1 MVLSGSIPFLLAP
14 VLEDLGQ
21 VTWSFQPS
29 SSTSSRKPSLTASL
43 ELTLHQ
49 LISYVLFPQCTV
61 CPFSPALT
69 TLCYYLL
76 SHGTI
81 PSHSS

>member
-43 ELTLHQ
+43 ELTLQ
-49 LISYVLFPQCTV
+49 LISYALCPHGTV

-81 PSHSS
+81 PSRSS